1 MKKKLIA
8 AFLAGIMVFVCLTG
22 CGKESS
28 GSGTDTAENTA
39 QEKDEGAQET
49 AETTEKKSNVTL
61 TVAAAQDW
69 IKDWD
74 RKVAEDFTAETGIKI
89 DFQLNPNDQ
98 YVNIVKAK
106 LASGEGVDIFY
117 ANTGQGI
124 FEYSPDKYALDL
136 SDQAWVE
143 NYTDWGRDCSTYDGK
158 VIFFSNGSIDGY
170 GLLYNMDLLKET
182 GKEIPTTYEELV
194 ELCDIYMDMGIVP
207 IFEPGAEAWHG
218 CVWVLEMADFLSR
231 KYPDMIEKLNT
242 PEGKFAD
249 YPEILTFTE
258 QLENLVRSGYFGE
271 EEDWLSYTW
280 NDRSEK
286 MASGEF
292 GMMLTNIGAMEALI
306 SQYPENAAE
315 KWQMGLLPLAGNNT
329 FSHNG
334 GNMGRIINKES
345 KYTEEAKMYFD
356 FMARQENL
364 QYLYDSSNNPNC
376 AMATVELSENV
387 LWESL
392 MKACNNV
399 SGPDFAASIPFYN
412 ADAIGKAYVENWI
425 GDKTPEE
432 VIQQIDSDRAMMF
445 GVTE

>member
-1 MKKKLIA
+1 MKRRKLMSLMLASVILTGS
-8 AFLAGIMVFVCLTG
+8 LAGCSG
-22 CGKESS
+22 GGSS
-28 GSGTDTAENTA
+28 GSDDNGGTEATES
-39 QEKDEGAQET
+39 KS
-49 AETTEKKSNVTL
+49 EKKSDVTL
-61 TVAAAQDW
+61 TIAAAQDW

-74 RKVAEDFTAETGIKI
+74 RKIADDFTAETGIKI

-117 ANTGQGI
+117 ANTGRGVL
-124 FEYSPDKYALDL
+124 EYSPDKYAYDL
-136 SDQAWVE
+136 SDQEWVSR
-143 NYTDWGRDCSTYDGK
+143 YTDWGKACSTYEGK
-158 VIFFSNGSIDGY
+158 VIFCNTSSIDGY

-194 ELCDIYMDMGIVP
+194 ELCDIYMDMGITP
-207 IFEPGAEAWHG
+207 IFEPGADTWHG
-218 CVWVLEMADFLSR
+218 CVWVLEIADYLSR

-258 QLENLVRSGYFGE
+258 QLNDLVQAGYFGE

-292 GMMLTNIGAMEALI
+292 GMMLTNIGAMEELI
-306 SQYPENAAE
+306 KQYPENAEE

-334 GNMGRIINKES
+334 GNMGRILNKES
-345 KYTEEAKMYFD
+345 DHIEEALMYFD
-356 FMARQENL
+356 FITKQENV
-364 QYLYDSSNNPNC
+364 QYLYDNGNSPNC
-376 AMATVELSENV
+376 AIADVELKENV

-392 MKACNNV
+392 MKACDNQTG
-399 SGPDFAASIPFYN
+399 SDFAATIPFYS
-412 ADAIGKAYVENWI
+412 ADPIGKAYIENWI

-432 VIQQIDSDRAMMF
+432 VINQIDSDRAMMF

>member
-1 MKKKLIA
+1 MKKRLIA
-8 AFLAGIMVFVCLTG
+8 MLLAGIMMVGSLVG
-22 CGKESS
+22 CSS
-28 GSGTDTAENTA
+28 GGSSDSSSEASESQ
-39 QEKDEGAQET
+39 QE
-49 AETTEKKSNVTL
+49 EKKSDVTL
-61 TVAAAQDW
+61 TIAAAQDW

-74 RKVAEDFTAETGIKI
+74 RKVAEDFTAETGIEI

-117 ANTGQGI
+117 ANTGQGVL
-124 FEYSPDKYALDL
+124 EYSPDKYAYDL
-136 SDQAWVE
+136 SNEEWVSR
-143 NYTDWGRDCSTYDGK
+143 YTDWGKDCSTYDGK
-158 VIFFSNGSIDGY
+158 VIFCSTGSIDGY

-194 ELCDIYMDMGIVP
+194 ELCEIYMDMGITP
-207 IFEPGAEAWHG
+207 IFEPGADTWHG
-218 CVWVLEMADFLSR
+218 CVWVLEMADCLSR

-249 YPEILTFTE
+249 YPELLTFTE
-258 QLENLVRSGYFGE
+258 QLSSLVQAGYFGE

-280 NDRSEK
+280 NDRCEK

-292 GMMLTNIGAMEALI
+292 GMMLTNIGAMEELI
-306 SQYPENAAE
+306 KLYPDNAEE
-315 KWQMGLLPLAGNNT
+315 KWQMGLVPLAGNNT

-345 KYTEEAKMYFD
+345 EHIEEALMYFEYIT
-356 FMARQENL
+356 RKENV
-364 QYLYDSSNNPNC
+364 QYLYDSGNSPNC
-376 AMATVELSENV
+376 AIADVELKENV

-392 MKACNNV
+392 MEACDNV
-399 SGPDFAASIPFYN
+399 SGPDFAATIPFYS
-412 ADAIGKAYVENWI
+412 ADPIGKAYIENWI

-432 VIQQIDSDRAMMF
+432 VIAQIDSDRAMMF